1 MSPSAVIR
9 WGGGLT
15 NVAAELMLLVDHI
28 AWTTAACY
36 DALWKRARSSRRWG
50 GLGLSWYLEAI
61 KKYAVFSGRSRR
73 KEYWYFVLFNIIV
86 SIVLGWIDALLGTR
100 GSYAG
105 AGLLSGIYGL
115 AVIIPSL
122 AVTVRRLHDID
133 RSGWWILIG
142 LVPLIGVIVLLVFA
156 LLDGTPGDNR
166 YGPNPKGATARVV

>member
-1 MSPSAVIR
+1 M
-9 WGGGLT
+9 
-15 NVAAELMLLVDHI
+15 
-28 AWTTAACY
+28 
-36 DALWKRARSSRRWG
+36 
-50 GLGLSWYLEAI
+50 SWYLQAL

-73 KEYWYFVLFNIIV
+73 MEYWYFVLFNIIV
-86 SIVLGWIDALLGTR
+86 SIVLGVIDGLLGTS

-115 AVIIPSL
+115 AVLIPTL

-133 RSGWWILIG
+133 RSGWWILIA

-156 LLDGTPGDNR
+156 LLEGTPGDNQ